1 MSTQDGLPGE
11 ASRQASPHE
20 IIGIGVAFTLAG
32 LYFMLGAAGY
42 LPMPETNGPT
52 FIVFCAGLA
61 FAFAGLTCMV
71 RARAGMTDSQDDV
84 PDSAPHWTKAAY
96 RILGIGCAGALATI
110 GTWIA
115 IGSGPRAFSLSAPFA
130 EMQTTGEAIGRTVFG
145 LGAVVVWIY
154 VIALTVNTVRKFFG
168 PPPSPSIV
176 PSDPAEPRS
185 RPEVPAE
192 KERVTTPE

>member
-1 MSTQDGLPGE
+1 MSTQEQLP
-11 ASRQASPHE
+11 SRASPHE
-20 IIGIGVAFTLAG
+20 IIGVGVAFTLAG
-32 LYFMLGAAGY
+32 LYFVLGAAGY
-42 LPMPETNGPT
+42 LPMPETNGPS

-84 PDSAPHWTKAAY
+84 SDSAPRWTKAAY

-115 IGSGPRAFSLSAPFA
+115 IGSGPRAFSLSAPFI
-130 EMQTTGEAIGRTVFG
+130 EMQTIGETIGRTVFG

-154 VIALTVNTVRKFFG
+154 VIALSVGTMRKLFG
-168 PPPSPSIV
+168 MPPSPSIV
-176 PSDPAEPRS
+176 PSDRAEPLSRS
-185 RPEVPAE
+185 TTTAE
-192 KERVTTPE
+192 KERLTTGE